1 MRMALTV
8 LSIIAGY
15 LLGSVPIG
23 VLTVRLLKGAE
34 IRQIGSGR
42 TGATNVYRAAGPW
55 GAAITTLGDVL
66 KGLVAVWLARALTGS
81 VWVEAVAGLTA
92 VCGHNWSVFLG
103 FKGGAGTLTSLGV
116 VAAMNPYAA
125 AALIVPA
132 IAVLVITRTASKA
145 SITIALAMGPVL
157 AVFAALHIT
166 PWGYVLFGF
175 GCAFLTIYALMP
187 NIKRILSGE
196 ERRLETN
203 Y

>member
-1 MRMALTV
+1 MRTALTV

-23 VLTVRLLKGAE
+23 ALTVRLLKGAE

-81 VWVEAVAGLTA
+81 VWVEAVAGITA

-157 AVFAALHIT
+157 AVFAALRIT